1 MRIDDISWDSI
12 ILEAPNNKKS
22 NEDDLSNNDYEDADM
37 NIEEEPIDEEK
48 ESRPKTKK
56 DDKKTEDDG
65 EEDPE
70 SEEPE
75 DIELGDPMGDD
86 TDSNSDD
93 DTDTTDE
100 TIEDEQNDSGDEQN
114 VDDTQNKYLIR
125 DFIELYNR
133 IDEILN
139 TLIKDKKL
147 NSSINPT
154 YRQIKHNIEKIKDV
168 VYDYIADKFVHETY
182 ISNLYQFNLIIQ
194 ALNINVQMLEIN
206 LKRNTEKK

>member
-1 MRIDDISWDSI
+1 MRIEDISWDSI
-12 ILEAPNNKKS
+12 ILEAPNNKKN
-22 NEDDLSNNDYEDADM
+22 NEEELTNDDYEDADM
-37 NIEEEPIDEEK
+37 DIEEENMDEE
-48 ESRPKTKK
+48 S
-56 DDKKTEDDG
+56 
-65 EEDPE
+65 E
-70 SEEPE
+70 SENTDKNTNNDDDDENPE
-75 DIELGDPMGDD
+75 ENNDIETDDSSDNDNESNPDVD
-86 TDSNSDD
+86 TDENV
-93 DTDTTDE
+93 
-100 TIEDEQNDSGDEQN
+100 EDEQNDSGDEQN

-206 LKRNTEKK
+206 LKRNAEKK

>member
-12 ILEAPNNKKS
+12 ILEAPNNKKN
-22 NEDDLSNNDYEDADM
+22 NEEELTNDDYEDADM
-37 NIEEEPIDEEK
+37 NIEEDNMDEE
-48 ESRPKTKK
+48 S
-56 DDKKTEDDG
+56 
-65 EEDPE
+65 E
-70 SEEPE
+70 SENTDKNTNNDDDENPE
-75 DIELGDPMGDD
+75 ENNDIETDD
-86 TDSNSDD
+86 SSDNDTESNPDVD
-93 DTDTTDE
+93 VDE
-100 TIEDEQNDSGDEQN
+100 NVEDEQNDSGDEQN

-194 ALNINVQMLEIN
+194 ALNINIQMLETN
-206 LKRNTEKK
+206 LKRNGEKK

>member
-12 ILEAPNNKKS
+12 ILEAPNNKKN
-22 NEDDLSNNDYEDADM
+22 NEEELTNDDYEDADM
-37 NIEEEPIDEEK
+37 NIEEDNMDEES
-48 ESRPKTKK
+48 ESENT
-56 DDKKTEDDG
+56 DKNTDTDG
-65 EEDPE
+65 EENPE
-70 SEEPE
+70 ENN
-75 DIELGDPMGDD
+75 DIETDDSSDNDTESDPDVD
-86 TDSNSDD
+86 V
-93 DTDTTDE
+93 DE
-100 TIEDEQNDSGDEQN
+100 NVEDEQNDSGDEQN

-194 ALNINVQMLEIN
+194 ALNINIQMLETN
-206 LKRNTEKK
+206 LKRNGEKK

>member
-12 ILEAPNNKKS
+12 ILEAPNNKKN
-22 NEDDLSNNDYEDADM
+22 NEEELTNDDYEDADM
-37 NIEEEPIDEEK
+37 DIEEDNMDEES
-48 ESRPKTKK
+48 ESENT
-56 DDKKTEDDG
+56 DKNTNNDG
-65 EEDPE
+65 EENPE
-70 SEEPE
+70 ENN
-75 DIELGDPMGDD
+75 DIETDD
-86 TDSNSDD
+86 SSDNDTESNPDVD
-93 DTDTTDE
+93 VDE
-100 TIEDEQNDSGDEQN
+100 NVEDEQNDSGDEQN
-114 VDDTQNKYLIR
+114 VDDAQNKYLIR

-194 ALNINVQMLEIN
+194 ALNINIQMLETN
-206 LKRNTEKK
+206 LKRNGEKK

>member
-12 ILEAPNNKKS
+12 ILEAPNNKKN
-22 NEDDLSNNDYEDADM
+22 NEEELTNDDYEDADM
-37 NIEEEPIDEEK
+37 NIEEDNMDEE
-48 ESRPKTKK
+48 S
-56 DDKKTEDDG
+56 
-65 EEDPE
+65 E
-70 SEEPE
+70 SENTDKNTNNDDEENPE
-75 DIELGDPMGDD
+75 ENNDIETDDSSNNDTESNPDVD
-86 TDSNSDD
+86 TDENV
-93 DTDTTDE
+93 
-100 TIEDEQNDSGDEQN
+100 EDEQNDSGDEQN

-194 ALNINVQMLEIN
+194 ALNINIQMLETN
-206 LKRNTEKK
+206 LKRNGEKK

>member
-12 ILEAPNNKKS
+12 ILEAPNNKKN
-22 NEDDLSNNDYEDADM
+22 NEEELTNDDYEDADM
-37 NIEEEPIDEEK
+37 DIEEDNMDEE
-48 ESRPKTKK
+48 S
-56 DDKKTEDDG
+56 
-65 EEDPE
+65 E
-70 SEEPE
+70 SENTDKNTNNDDEENPE
-75 DIELGDPMGDD
+75 ENNDIETDDSSDNDAESNPDVD
-86 TDSNSDD
+86 TDENV
-93 DTDTTDE
+93 
-100 TIEDEQNDSGDEQN
+100 EDEQNDSGDEQN

-194 ALNINVQMLEIN
+194 ALNINIQMLETN
-206 LKRNTEKK
+206 LKRNGEKK

>member
-12 ILEAPNNKKS
+12 ILEAPNNKK
-22 NEDDLSNNDYEDADM
+22 NDEEELTNDDYEDADM
-37 NIEEEPIDEEK
+37 DIEEDNMDEE
-48 ESRPKTKK
+48 S
-56 DDKKTEDDG
+56 
-65 EEDPE
+65 E
-70 SEEPE
+70 SENTDKNTNNDDEENPE
-75 DIELGDPMGDD
+75 ENNDIETDDSSDNDTESNPDVD
-86 TDSNSDD
+86 TDENV
-93 DTDTTDE
+93 
-100 TIEDEQNDSGDEQN
+100 EDEQNDSGDEQN

-182 ISNLYQFNLIIQ
+182 I
-194 ALNINVQMLEIN
+194 
-206 LKRNTEKK
+206 

>member
-12 ILEAPNNKKS
+12 ILEAPNNKKN
-22 NEDDLSNNDYEDADM
+22 NEEELTNDDYEDADM
-37 NIEEEPIDEEK
+37 NIEEDNMDEE
-48 ESRPKTKK
+48 S
-56 DDKKTEDDG
+56 
-65 EEDPE
+65 E
-70 SEEPE
+70 SENTDKNTNNDDEENPE
-75 DIELGDPMGDD
+75 ENNDIETDDSSDNDTESNPDVD
-86 TDSNSDD
+86 TDENV
-93 DTDTTDE
+93 
-100 TIEDEQNDSGDEQN
+100 EDEQNDSGDEQN

-194 ALNINVQMLEIN
+194 ALNINIQMLEVN
-206 LKRNTEKK
+206 LKRNGEKK

>member
-12 ILEAPNNKKS
+12 ILEAPNNKKN
-22 NEDDLSNNDYEDADM
+22 NEEELTNDDYEDADM
-37 NIEEEPIDEEK
+37 EIEEDNMDEES
-48 ESRPKTKK
+48 ESENT
-56 DDKKTEDDG
+56 DKNTNNDG
-65 EEDPE
+65 EENPE
-70 SEEPE
+70 ENN
-75 DIELGDPMGDD
+75 DIETDDSSYNDTESNPDVD
-86 TDSNSDD
+86 TDENV
-93 DTDTTDE
+93 
-100 TIEDEQNDSGDEQN
+100 EDEQNDSGDEQN

-194 ALNINVQMLEIN
+194 ALNINIQMLETN
-206 LKRNTEKK
+206 LKRNGEKK

>member
-12 ILEAPNNKKS
+12 ILEAPNNKKN
-22 NEDDLSNNDYEDADM
+22 NEEELTNDDYEDADM
-37 NIEEEPIDEEK
+37 NIEEDNMDEES
-48 ESRPKTKK
+48 ESENT
-56 DDKKTEDDG
+56 DKNTNNDG
-65 EEDPE
+65 EENPE
-70 SEEPE
+70 ENN
-75 DIELGDPMGDD
+75 DIETDD
-86 TDSNSDD
+86 SSDNDTESNPDVD
-93 DTDTTDE
+93 VDE
-100 TIEDEQNDSGDEQN
+100 NVEDEQNDSGDEQN

-194 ALNINVQMLEIN
+194 ALNINIQMLETN
-206 LKRNTEKK
+206 LKRNGEKK

>member
-12 ILEAPNNKKS
+12 ILEAPNNKKN
-22 NEDDLSNNDYEDADM
+22 NEEELTNDDYEDADM
-37 NIEEEPIDEEK
+37 NIEEDNMDEE
-48 ESRPKTKK
+48 S
-56 DDKKTEDDG
+56 
-65 EEDPE
+65 E
-70 SEEPE
+70 SENTDKNTNNDDEENPE
-75 DIELGDPMGDD
+75 ENNDIETDDSSDNDTESNPDVD
-86 TDSNSDD
+86 TDENV
-93 DTDTTDE
+93 
-100 TIEDEQNDSGDEQN
+100 EDEQNDSGDEQN

-194 ALNINVQMLEIN
+194 ALNINIQMLETN
-206 LKRNTEKK
+206 LKRNGEKK

>member
-12 ILEAPNNKKS
+12 ILEAPNNKKN
-22 NEDDLSNNDYEDADM
+22 NEEELTNDDYEDADM
-37 NIEEEPIDEEK
+37 NIEEDNMDEES
-48 ESRPKTKK
+48 ESENT
-56 DDKKTEDDG
+56 DKNTNNDG
-65 EEDPE
+65 EENPE
-70 SEEPE
+70 ENN
-75 DIELGDPMGDD
+75 DIETDDSSDNDTESNPDVD
-86 TDSNSDD
+86 TDENV
-93 DTDTTDE
+93 
-100 TIEDEQNDSGDEQN
+100 EDEQNDSGDEQN

-194 ALNINVQMLEIN
+194 ALNINIQMLETN
-206 LKRNTEKK
+206 LKRNGEKK

>member
-12 ILEAPNNKKS
+12 ILEAPNNKKN
-22 NEDDLSNNDYEDADM
+22 NEEELTNDDYEDADID
-37 NIEEEPIDEEK
+37 IEEDNMDEE
-48 ESRPKTKK
+48 S
-56 DDKKTEDDG
+56 
-65 EEDPE
+65 E
-70 SEEPE
+70 SENTDKNTNNDDEENPE
-75 DIELGDPMGDD
+75 ENNDIETDDSSDNDTESNPDVD
-86 TDSNSDD
+86 TDENV
-93 DTDTTDE
+93 
-100 TIEDEQNDSGDEQN
+100 EDEQNDSGDEQN

-194 ALNINVQMLEIN
+194 ALNINIQMLETN
-206 LKRNTEKK
+206 LKRNGEKK

>member
-12 ILEAPNNKKS
+12 ILEAPNNKKN
-22 NEDDLSNNDYEDADM
+22 NEEELTNDDYEDADM
-37 NIEEEPIDEEK
+37 NIEEDNMDEE
-48 ESRPKTKK
+48 S
-56 DDKKTEDDG
+56 
-65 EEDPE
+65 E
-70 SEEPE
+70 SENTDKNTNNDDEENPE
-75 DIELGDPMGDD
+75 ENNDIETDD
-86 TDSNSDD
+86 SSDD
-93 DTDTTDE
+93 DTESNPDVDTDE
-100 TIEDEQNDSGDEQN
+100 NVEDEQNDSGDEQN

-194 ALNINVQMLEIN
+194 ALNINIQMLETN
-206 LKRNTEKK
+206 LKRNGEKK